1 MKTMKDLYDAEIA
14 RMNGTTI
21 VAVPDPAHKHGAGKP
36 VWVLSSCNAF
46 RSTKI
51 ARQPIKSDLITGSA
65 YAPPVG
71 PMTSGV
77 WDIMH
82 PVGCQCGSGSNLV
95 GPGHSDWCQCYKV

>member
-36 VWVLSSCNAF
+36 VWVLSSCNA
-46 RSTKI
+46 
-51 ARQPIKSDLITGSA
+51 

-71 PMTSGV
+71 PMTPGV
-77 WDIMH
+77 WDIRH